1 MIKIMTRGM
10 LRTLIYNIVFHLD
23 QGKKTYP
30 KGSEAHL
37 LGICWF
43 VLEQT
48 TFKWECQ
55 KYDVLEYEQ
64 LCVAYFI
71 PI

>member
-10 LRTLIYNIVFHLD
+10 LRTFIILYLTWLD
-23 QGKKTYP
+23 QGKNTYP
-30 KGSEAHL
+30 KGSKAHL

-48 TFKWECQ
+48 TFTLNENVKNMMC
-55 KYDVLEYEQ
+55 
-64 LCVAYFI
+64 
-71 PI
+71 